1 MLVGLLHEIF
11 FYSVLTDKFCLLWQ
25 APKTP
30 EIKQPILGRQ
40 SPMSF
45 GNEYDKDIEDKE
57 GGVVVKKVIIPAVGY
72 GTRGLPEP

>member
-1 MLVGLLHEIF
+1 
-11 FYSVLTDKFCLLWQ
+11 
-25 APKTP
+25 
-30 EIKQPILGRQ
+30 
-40 SPMSF
+40 MSF